1 MVIGDDIA
9 AALPELRAQ
18 AESLMRDSC
27 VVERRTG
34 RVMDDTSLEY
44 VDSWSRVYEGRC
56 RVQVAAT
63 QPAEEVVGGRAF
75 VVTDAVVQLPV
86 GPVDFADDDRVTV
99 TSTAYDPA
107 LVGVVLSVTSR
118 EVKTHPVMRRLHVS
132 EVRS

>member
-34 RVMDDTSLEY
+34 RVMDDATLEY

-99 TSTAYDPA
+99 TFTAYDPA